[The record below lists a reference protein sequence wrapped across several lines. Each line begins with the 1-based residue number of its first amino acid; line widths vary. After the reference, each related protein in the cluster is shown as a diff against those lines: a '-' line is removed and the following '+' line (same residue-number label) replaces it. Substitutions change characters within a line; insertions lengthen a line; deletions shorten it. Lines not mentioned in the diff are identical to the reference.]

1 MHISYWAVLV
11 AGVLPVISIG
21 IAKAHR
27 GYDNNDPRTWLE
39 RQQGF
44 RKRADYAHRNHF
56 EAFPFFAA
64 AVLVAQQVQVAQSGI
79 DQLAII
85 FVLARIAYTI
95 FYIANYGVMR
105 SLAWF
110 VGYGCIL
117 GLFLR
122 AAQV

>member
-1 MHISYWAVLV
+1 MQISYWAVLI

-27 GYDNNDPRTWLE
+27 SYDNRDPRMWLE
-39 RQQGF
+39 RQEGF

-64 AVLVAQQVQVAQSGI
+64 AVLVAQQVQVVQASI
-79 DQLAII
+79 DQLAVI

-95 FYIANYGVMR
+95 LYIADYAVLR

-110 VGYGCIL
+110 VGYGSIL
-117 GLFLR
+117 ALFVR